1 MYEIWLVM
9 NILWE
14 IALAVWPL
22 LLVGGV
28 LWLLLMALALRRQ
41 RPDWRGGFRLA
52 LLAFGGVAVLAV
64 LGVPPATQ
72 SSLAEMGYWVDWANL
87 LAIAAGFG
95 AIAAAFVWPL
105 AAWGRARPS
114 A

>member
-14 IALAVWPL
+14 IALTIWPL
-22 LLVGGV
+22 LLLGGV
-28 LWLLLMALALRRQ
+28 LWLLLMALALRRA
-41 RPDWRGGFRLA
+41 RPAWRGGFPLA
-52 LLAFGGVAVLAV
+52 LLAFGGVALVAM
-64 LGVPPATQ
+64 LGVPTATQ

-95 AIAAAFVWPL
+95 AVAAAFAWPL
-105 AAWGRARPS
+105 AALRRPHKP
-114 A
+114 